1 MPLAKTC
8 LICHALKPVTNELSI
23 KAKEAKRLWLF
34 VLIVL
39 GLPAIVSQFVP
50 TKRHFDA
57 EPIAS
62 LKAEKPDL
70 VLIGDSMLDSR
81 IDAGLL
87 ADRLG
92 DDHRVEILW
101 NGGAA
106 SACWYLMLKNY
117 VVASEIHPTR
127 CCIFFRDRLLTDPSF
142 RTGGIFRSYFE
153 SLMHDDEPAIRTVL
167 GKKISPDE
175 KGLERLT
182 TWLYPLNARR
192 HVYQEAIGHMM
203 FGVAA
208 PRRHDAKKLE
218 RLVNKTFDV
227 AKMRGEV
234 MAEASDV
241 SETVVKPFDPSP
253 RKSFL
258 PYMVETAAQA
268 KVPLCFARVKRHPDL
283 NGQRPESEELR
294 LYIRDLR
301 AWLESHGC
309 VLIDDTDDP
318 SFTPDMYLKA
328 KDDHIGPW
336 AKERSTEIYA
346 EKLRPLLAP

>member
-1 MPLAKTC
+1 
-8 LICHALKPVTNELSI
+8 VTKELSI
-23 KAKEAKRLWLF
+23 KAKETKRLWLF
-34 VLIVL
+34 VVIVL
-39 GLPAIVSQFVP
+39 GLPAVVSQFVP

-57 EPIAS
+57 EPISA
-62 LKAEKPDL
+62 LQAKRPDV

-81 IDAGLL
+81 IDARLL
-87 ADRLG
+87 EDRLG
-92 DDHRVEILW
+92 NGHRVEILW

-117 VVASEIHPTR
+117 VVASGVHPKR

-153 SLMHDDEPAIRTVL
+153 SLMHAEEPAILAVL
-167 GKKISPDE
+167 GKNISPQE
-175 KGLERLT
+175 NGLTRLVA
-182 TWLYPLNARR
+182 WLYPLDSRR

-208 PRRHDAKKLE
+208 PSASGAKKLE

-234 MAEASDV
+234 MAEATDV
-241 SETVVKPFDPSP
+241 SETVAKPFDPSP
-253 RKSFL
+253 TKSFL
-258 PYMVETAAQA
+258 PAMVETAAQA
-268 KVPLCFARVKRHPDL
+268 KIPLCFVRVKRHPDPA
-283 NGQRPESEELR
+283 GYTAQPEELGV
-294 LYIRDLR
+294 YIRELR
-301 AWLESHGC
+301 EWLENHGC

-336 AKERSTEIYA
+336 AKKRSTEIYA
-346 EKLRPLLAP
+346 EKLRSLLAP

>member
-1 MPLAKTC
+1 MTKE
-8 LICHALKPVTNELSI
+8 HSI
-23 KAKEAKRLWLF
+23 EAKETKRLWLF

-39 GLPAIVSQFVP
+39 GIPALVSQLVP

-57 EPIAS
+57 EPIAV
-62 LKAEKPDL
+62 LQAEKPDV

-81 IDAGLL
+81 IDAQQLQ
-87 ADRLG
+87 DELG
-92 DDHRVEILW
+92 DHHRVEILW

-117 VVASEIHPTR
+117 VVASGIHPKR
-127 CCIFFRDRLLTDPSF
+127 CCIFFRDRLLTDASF

-153 SLMHDDEPAIRTVL
+153 SLMHEEEPAVRAVL
-167 GKKISPDE
+167 GKRFAPEE
-175 KGLERLT
+175 KGLARVMT
-182 TWLYPLNARR
+182 FLYPINARR
-192 HVYQEAIGHMM
+192 FVYQEAIGHMM

-208 PRRHDAKKLE
+208 PRGHDAKKLE

-241 SETVVKPFDPSP
+241 SETVAKPFDPSP
-253 RKSFL
+253 TKSFL

-268 KVPLCFARVKRHPDL
+268 KIPLCFVRVKRHPDPD
-283 NGQRPESEELR
+283 GRTPEPEELR
-294 LYIRDLR
+294 SYIRDLR

-309 VLIDDTDDP
+309 VLIDDTNDP
-318 SFTPDMYLKA
+318 AFTPDMYLKA

-336 AKERSTEIYA
+336 AKKRSTEIYA
-346 EKLRPLLAP
+346 EKLRPLVTP

>member
-1 MPLAKTC
+1 MTKERSVKTRE
-8 LICHALKPVTNELSI
+8 T
-23 KAKEAKRLWLF
+23 KRLWLF
-34 VLIVL
+34 VVIVL
-39 GLPAIVSQFVP
+39 GLPAVVSQFVP
-50 TKRHFDA
+50 TKRHFDP

-62 LKAEKPDL
+62 LKTTKPDL
-70 VLIGDSMLDSR
+70 VLIGDSMLESR
-81 IDAGLL
+81 IDARLL
-87 ADRLG
+87 EDRLG
-92 DDHRVEILW
+92 DSHRVEILW

-117 VVASEIHPTR
+117 VVASEIHPKR
-127 CCIFFRDRLLTDPSF
+127 CCIFFRDRLLTDPTF
-142 RTGGIFRSYFE
+142 RTAGIFRSYFE
-153 SLMHDDEPAIRTVL
+153 SLMHEDEPAIQAVL
-167 GKKISPDE
+167 GRGIAPE
-175 KGLERLT
+175 EHGLERLM
-182 TWLYPLNARR
+182 TWLYPLNSRR

-208 PRRHDAKKLE
+208 PRGHDAKKLE

-241 SETVVKPFDPSP
+241 SETVAKPFDPSP
-253 RKSFL
+253 TKSFL

-268 KVPLCFARVKRHPDL
+268 KISLCFVRVKRHPDPD
-283 NGQRPESEELR
+283 GQTPESEELR
-294 LYIRDLR
+294 LYVHDLR
-301 AWLESHGC
+301 AWLESHDC

-318 SFTPDMYLKA
+318 SFTPEMYLKA

-336 AKERSTEIYA
+336 AKKRSTEIYA